1 MTRAQ
6 TVARL
11 LTGGIDGGEPD
22 STAQIDGGNPAT
34 TSSNVI
40 QSLDGG
46 TP

>member
-11 LTGGIDGGEPD
+11 LGTGLDGGEPD
-22 STAQIDGGNPAT
+22 STSPIDGGNPAT
-34 TSSNVI
+34 VSSNII
-40 QSLDGG
+40 QTFDGG